1 MSEPINNV
9 KAKRRS
15 SKRGVRIKYS
25 EESSVSGLTC
35 QLPYCGISFED
46 TDELENHHKIHLE
59 QELAEID
66 KVRIKRPRSSTAA
79 SSLRSLRSETYSRLR
94 ERRIRRTMNI
104 SQNLS
109 GCTLCQVCMEEVEG
123 TVEQHEKHVRLCIQ
137 VPRESSDDFVELD
150 DVDEDWGDHFEQ
162 YEWAGQSRVRA
173 TSLMGGGLA
182 GAGFQTIQRTD
193 EDEELDVTG
202 DSNEDNFG
210 EVQYTETDL
219 VQASGSD
226 SYLAGPNPI
235 LGSTLPHANLS
246 SGSTL
251 PHANPSSDSTLPHA
265 NLSSDST
272 LPHAN
277 LSSDSTL
284 PHANLTSDST
294 LPAPNP
300 RLDSTLA
307 DSNAS
312 SGSALSNSNTSS
324 ALRLPE
330 PSPSSCLT
338 LDEPSP
344 SSCLTLDEP
353 RCSSTLHESKLNSG
367 SSLYDHISSSVLTVP
382 DLYLRSASILPYPNS
397 SAGLSLPAPIPSS
410 GSILPDPKASSA
422 LQLPGSTTSSDSIPP
437 DSNPISSSEKMLLLD
452 SPDALLNVDQESETK
467 DIAFYK
473 RRILGLETS
482 LRTATD
488 MSTCRVCMDT
498 YRRHVVSTACWHVHC
513 EACWILTL
521 AAKKLCPQC
530 KTIVKPTDLRRIYL

>member
-59 QELAEID
+59 QEMAEID

-137 VPRESSDDFVELD
+137 VPRESSDDFLELD

-235 LGSTLPHANLS
+235 LGSTALPHANLS
-246 SGSTL
+246 SGPTL
-251 PHANPSSDSTLPHA
+251 PS
-265 NLSSDST
+265 
-272 LPHAN
+272 
-277 LSSDSTL
+277 
-284 PHANLTSDST
+284 
-294 LPAPNP
+294 PNP
-300 RLDSTLA
+300 RLHSTLA
-307 DSNAS
+307 DSNTS
-312 SGSALSNSNTSS
+312 SGSTLSNSNTSS

-344 SSCLTLDEP
+344 SSCLTLEEP
-353 RCSSTLHESKLNSG
+353 NASSALHKSKPNSG
-367 SSLYDHISSSVLTVP
+367 SSVSDHISSSVLTLP
-382 DLYLRSASILPYPNS
+382 DLYPNS
-397 SAGLSLPAPIPSS
+397 ISSLLGPYSISGSTLSDPNLSTGSSLPAPSPSS